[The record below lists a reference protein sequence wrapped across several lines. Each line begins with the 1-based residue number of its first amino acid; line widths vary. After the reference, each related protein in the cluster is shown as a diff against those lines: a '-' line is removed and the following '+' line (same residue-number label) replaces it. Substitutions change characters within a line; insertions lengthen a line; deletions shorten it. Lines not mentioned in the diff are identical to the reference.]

1 MLTVILMSNKLLDCL
16 EKIKKKLYSIQRPFL
31 IFAAVFNPP
40 WLAGS
45 TDTGGQLDL
54 TGPLSSFLN
63 DSIELRVH
71 SYCLFTGA
79 LQTSWNTYLRQSLL
93 SSRAEQTRNKCRDVG
108 TKVEKVRVRG
118 QRLTV
123 RGCAER
129 KPSAGLTACTGFIKL
144 LLWSSHTLPQQLRA
158 CHSLEIK
165 PGNLEHRGSAALS

>member
-16 EKIKKKLYSIQRPFL
+16 EKIKRKLYSIQRPFL
-31 IFAAVFNPP
+31 IFATVFNPP

-54 TGPLSSFLN
+54 TGPFSSFLN

-71 SYCLFTGA
+71 SYFFTGA
-79 LQTSWNTYLRQSLL
+79 LQTSWNTYLRPSLL
-93 SSRAEQTRNKCRDVG
+93 SSRAEQTRNKCRDMG
-108 TKVEKVRVRG
+108 TKVKKVRVRG

-129 KPSAGLTACTGFIKL
+129 KPSAGLIAYTGFIKL
-144 LLWSSHTLPQQLRA
+144 LLWSSHTLPQQSRA

-165 PGNLEHRGSAALS
+165 PGNLEHHGSAELS